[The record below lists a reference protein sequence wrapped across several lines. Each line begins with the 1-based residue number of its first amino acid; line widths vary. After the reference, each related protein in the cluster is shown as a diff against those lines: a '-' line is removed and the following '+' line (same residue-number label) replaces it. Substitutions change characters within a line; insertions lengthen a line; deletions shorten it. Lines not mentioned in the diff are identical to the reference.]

1 MKKINNTNWKE
12 VFYGD
17 YVDHIEVNETNPL
30 KRKDAR
36 YVSVEH
42 IETGKLKIKDITDT
56 DGSMFL
62 ITSTQKGNRVIQTGG
77 NAQLEYIKK
86 LQSNDGN
93 KFNIHTGKLNR
104 TIIP

>member
-1 MKKINNTNWKE
+1 MVVWGRRKNGQR
-12 VFYGD
+12 Y
-17 YVDHIEVNETNPL
+17 
-30 KRKDAR
+30 RKDGKPMKFTGNFDG
-36 YVSVEH
+36 
-42 IETGKLKIKDITDT
+42 ETGKLKIKDITDT
-56 DGSMFL
+56 DGGMFL